1 METIEWM
8 TCFSV
13 FSVLVCLQ
21 PLEYFTDAH
30 SFHKTC
36 DWRWGRKI

>member
-21 PLEYFTDAH
+21 PLSILQMHIHFTRRATEDEEE
-30 SFHKTC
+30 K
-36 DWRWGRKI
+36 